1 MCNLYTERLSA
12 AEVAA
17 HFGVDVPNIVATNAP
32 STVHPGAPGMVVR
45 AENGR
50 RILQSMG
57 WGFPLKLA
65 SMKPGSKPKAVN
77 NIADLR
83 KPMWVGLARKPEWRC
98 LIPLTAWAEPAGIKG
113 RKTRTWLSLK
123 DRPIFAW
130 GGLWRDSAEWGPVY
144 SGAMTDANE
153 AAAKIHS
160 RMPVLLHE
168 EEYDDW
174 LHGSFDDLIG
184 FQDRVFPSG
193 LTEIEPT
200 DEPWH
205 GWPTGMRQAALL

>member
-17 HFGVDVPNIVATNAP
+17 HFGVDVPDIVATNAP

-45 AENGR
+45 AESGR

-83 KPMWVGLARKPEWRC
+83 KPMWVRSEERRVGKECVNTCR
-98 LIPLTAWAEPAGIKG
+98 
-113 RKTRTWLSLK
+113 
-123 DRPIFAW
+123 
-130 GGLWRDSAEWGPVY
+130 
-144 SGAMTDANE
+144 
-153 AAAKIHS
+153 S
-160 RMPVLLHE
+160 RWSPYH
-168 EEYDDW
+168 
-174 LHGSFDDLIG
+174 
-184 FQDRVFPSG
+184 
-193 LTEIEPT
+193 
-200 DEPWH
+200 
-205 GWPTGMRQAALL
+205 